1 MKKGASKEAK
11 KDKGIFKSV
20 VKGFRNSD
28 YRVEKN
34 AATQDK
40 IGEKTFKRI
49 ARDVKMPDKVAAK
62 MRKDIDEPR
71 EECPGPHVRKSVIAK
86 VGKAEAT
93 EGG

>member
-20 VKGFRNSD
+20 VKGFRNSGK
-28 YRVEKN
+28 RVEKN

-62 MRKDIDEPR
+62 MRKDIDEPP
-71 EECPGPHVRKSVIAK
+71 EECPGPTRQEKRDSQ
-86 VGKAEAT
+86 
-93 EGG
+93 GG